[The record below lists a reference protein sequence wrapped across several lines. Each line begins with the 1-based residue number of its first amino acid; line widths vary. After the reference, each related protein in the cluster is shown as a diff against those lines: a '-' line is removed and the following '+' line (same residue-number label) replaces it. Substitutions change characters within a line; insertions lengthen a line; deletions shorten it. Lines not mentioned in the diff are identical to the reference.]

1 MRFPTLTLANAMTA
15 RIPRALAGLSA
26 AALGV
31 MCLSTAASAI
41 PSTGSTIGGDELR
54 LPGPIVHY
62 LAGATG
68 LPVVKAQSW
77 VVADITTGQILA
89 AHNAHIR
96 LRPASTLKTLTS
108 LTVLDA
114 VDLATIYRAAP
125 SDSSAG
131 GSRVGVVANAT
142 YTVKDLLHGLLL
154 PSGNDAASSLAH
166 AYGGWHKTVNAMNA
180 KARQLQALDTHA
192 INPSGLDA
200 DGQYSSAYDLTL
212 FARAALANSTFR
224 AISGSKSYLFPGVI
238 NAKTGKRSAYRI
250 YSENR
255 LLLHGYKG
263 TIAGKTGFTSKA
275 GRTFW
280 GAATR
285 SGHTL
290 VVALMKIDG
299 PTETAAKALLT
310 WGFRNRTHV
319 RPVGVLV
326 DPVSVTT
333 QVDAGTGAASGG
345 EVSAIYGPRG
355 GSDGG
360 MPFALTLLGAS
371 AIGVTAIYWRRRTK
385 PPSTFDEKEVTTSE
399 G

>member
-1 MRFPTLTLANAMTA
+1 MTA
-15 RIPRALAGLSA
+15 RIPRALAGLGA

-31 MCLSTAASAI
+31 MCLSTPASAI

-54 LPGPIVHY
+54 LPGPVVHY

-68 LPVVKAQSW
+68 LPAVKAGSW

-89 AHNAHIR
+89 AHNAHLR

-108 LTVLDA
+108 LTVLDKL
-114 VDLATIYRAAP
+114 DLATIYRAAP
-125 SDSSAG
+125 SDSNAG

-142 YTVKDLLHGLLL
+142 YTVNDLLHGLLL

-166 AYGGWHKTVNAMNA
+166 AYGGWHKTVAAMNA
-180 KARQLQALDTHA
+180 KARQLQALDTRA

-224 AISGSKSYLFPGVI
+224 TISGSKSYIFPGVT

-285 SGHTL
+285 NGHTL
-290 VVALMKIDG
+290 AVALMKIDG
-299 PTETAAKALLT
+299 PTESAAKALLS
-310 WGFRNRTHV
+310 WGFHNRAHL

-326 DPVSVTT
+326 DPVS
-333 QVDAGTGAASGG
+333 AGTPVAPGIGAASGVD
-345 EVSAIYGPRG
+345 VSATYREPG
-355 GSDGG
+355 GGDGG

-371 AIGVTAIYWRRRTK
+371 AIGVTATYWRRRTK
-385 PPSTFDEKEVTTSE
+385 PSSTPDATEVTSSE